1 MQNPQLN
8 HRHLV
13 GTPLSSSAPTTSE
26 SSVHFNPHLMQYDS
40 ILPID
45 LFPYL
50 CWFVANWPF
59 LASLQ
64 SLPINFYHP
73 FPMYCRESIILNHI
87 PRVESRRGG
96 AGGGRIK
103 VQRTAT
109 NDCNF
114 CAACPPSII
123 TQRCGGVSLCYMPAT
138 NVTSIAVSPAP
149 AFLSPSAPESPEWDA
164 GNCNKWAKFCTFI
177 SSSAH
182 QDMTKLSTE
191 CWWWLVLMELTSILW
206 LHLHSISYRFWGS
219 LDQNSGMRNC
229 YFFFVFLSVYYRRR
243 MRACNWGFVEASRT
257 IDEGCERDKK
267 QWRL

>member
-13 GTPLSSSAPTTSE
+13 GTPLSSSSSAPTTSE

-96 AGGGRIK
+96 EGGGQIK

-149 AFLSPSAPESPEWDA
+149 AFLSPSALSPLSPLSEMQGTAINGQSFALLFRRALIRTWRSWAPNADDDWYWWNLLAFCGYTYTASHIAFEGVWIRIQEWEIV
-164 GNCNKWAKFCTFI
+164 I
-177 SSSAH
+177 SSLFSSLFTIGGGCALVIE
-182 QDMTKLSTE
+182 DLWKL
-191 CWWWLVLMELTSILW
+191 
-206 LHLHSISYRFWGS
+206 RG
-219 LDQNSGMRNC
+219 R
-229 YFFFVFLSVYYRRR
+229 
-243 MRACNWGFVEASRT
+243 
-257 IDEGCERDKK
+257 
-267 QWRL
+267 

>member
-13 GTPLSSSAPTTSE
+13 GTPLSSSAQTTSE

-45 LFPYL
+45 IFPYL

-87 PRVESRRGG
+87 PRVESR
-96 AGGGRIK
+96 GGGRIK

-114 CAACPPSII
+114 CGACPPSII
-123 TQRCGGVSLCYMPAT
+123 TQRCGGVSLCYMLAT

-149 AFLSPSAPESPEWDA
+149 AFLSYPLCPWVPWVR
-164 GNCNKWAKFCTFI
+164 CR
-177 SSSAH
+177 
-182 QDMTKLSTE
+182 
-191 CWWWLVLMELTSILW
+191 EL
-206 LHLHSISYRFWGS
+206 
-219 LDQNSGMRNC
+219 Q
-229 YFFFVFLSVYYRRR
+229 
-243 MRACNWGFVEASRT
+243 
-257 IDEGCERDKK
+257 
-267 QWRL
+267 

>member
-73 FPMYCRESIILNHI
+73 FPFIAENRLSWITSLELSLEEEQEEDGSKFKGLRPTTAIFA
-87 PRVESRRGG
+87 PRVLRVSSHRDAGEYRSVICRQRTSHQSQLVLLLPSYPRLPLSPQSEMQGTAINGQSFALLFRRALIRTWRSWAPNADDDWYWWNLLTFCGYTYTASHIAFEG
-96 AGGGRIK
+96 VWIRIQEWEIVISSLFSSLFTIGGG
-103 VQRTAT
+103 
-109 NDCNF
+109 
-114 CAACPPSII
+114 CALVIED
-123 TQRCGGVSLCYMPAT
+123 L
-138 NVTSIAVSPAP
+138 
-149 AFLSPSAPESPEWDA
+149 W
-164 GNCNKWAKFCTFI
+164 
-177 SSSAH
+177 
-182 QDMTKLSTE
+182 KL
-191 CWWWLVLMELTSILW
+191 
-206 LHLHSISYRFWGS
+206 RG
-219 LDQNSGMRNC
+219 R
-229 YFFFVFLSVYYRRR
+229 
-243 MRACNWGFVEASRT
+243 
-257 IDEGCERDKK
+257 
-267 QWRL
+267 